1 MLRLVST
8 VVSLPLLGCSIPPA
22 WSTSSPA
29 HRPGAPAAL
38 APGLEYPAASLH
50 EVPLSAGSHA
60 PGEQTIFVDCDTG
73 SDAQLGLSTTNAL
86 RTLPAAQLV
95 ARAARARVAQGD
107 SVILQIYIES
117 LTVIDYAAICLI
129 IGI

>member
-1 MLRLVST
+1 MPRQ
-8 VVSLPLLGCSIPPA
+8 
-22 WSTSSPA
+22 
-29 HRPGAPAAL
+29 
-38 APGLEYPAASLH
+38 
-50 EVPLSAGSHA
+50 
-60 PGEQTIFVDCDTG
+60 QTIFVDCDTG